1 MRVPI
6 RHLAGHLLW
15 SAQGGV
21 WAIYRLHPGPDTPGA
36 GADAVQ
42 GTYVPVQVR
51 DELLARATQLVRSLS
66 GAPRLYGLCARVDP
80 GEVVLQMLEGVDP
93 LAGGAARHRGQHPWA
108 ETAEAALDVLE
119 GQEMHR
125 RTLWL
130 AVPLNTEKG
139 QPAWTSG
146 VGTVWSG
153 FSAQLGLAPAAVPRR
168 EVAAFHQ
175 RAAQVEAQLSG
186 AVASRPAR
194 PAEVVWMV
202 QHALR
207 RGLPE
212 PLLAEAESSPL
223 YDGQLEHGWL
233 RSPSYADLGQV
244 RLLEGGID
252 PADQSAH
259 VAEDDDRNAGGRR
272 GLRGSGSWWRRED
285 TSPLRRRWLQ
295 VETEDGCGYQAHLAL
310 AECPKAIAVEAAD
323 LLAQLEGL
331 AFPVDYCVDLNLV
344 PAEKAKAQVERKK
357 NELVDQ
363 AEQYDVRPAGM
374 PHTVPEAAR
383 DLSELDARLSR
394 TSIEVEVQS
403 VTVLSVWAA
412 RAADCDARARALA
425 ALLAGADYR
434 AVRPTGLQEALFT
447 LGLPGTVR
455 PPALREFTQHQV
467 SEDWAMNGALTL
479 TEAGDP
485 NGMLLGFDQDIG
497 TTRPVLLNIADAPKA
512 DASASF
518 AVSGDPG
525 GGKSVLLKL
534 LTQSTVDRGGRA
546 ICIDRTP
553 VREWATFARA
563 AAPHRCQ
570 IIDAA
575 AAGLSID
582 PLRMFPGTA
591 QGAHYAL
598 SYLALQLGIGPMTA
612 AGGVLHRAVEQA
624 AQDAA
629 PSMRQVLDH
638 LQIMANQGSGAR
650 TEAAATLV
658 DLMQIV
664 ASHPLAQM
672 VFDPALPPVRL
683 EQDLDCDLIVITTA
697 GLTLP
702 PKEAFAHPEVL
713 RQQPLE
719 ALIGRAVLYLIAAL
733 ARQTAFA
740 DPDRFCA
747 IVADELWWLTGSAEG
762 TALISEILH
771 DGRKHNGGLF
781 AGAQDE
787 KELGPDRGLFAY
799 RALSRT
805 QDRALARRGLEFI
818 GLDSTAG
825 DLLRIVTTDLSPLR
839 DSSRKGEML
848 LTAPRNNT
856 CRVKV
861 AIPRLHRI
869 QSGITTTPGEHR
881 ATPGERPAPAAAPA
895 SDARAAWAGLAKAPK
910 EARR

>member
-21 WAIYRLHPGPDTPGA
+21 WAIYRLHPGPDEQGVQSET
-36 GADAVQ
+36 VQ
-42 GTYVPVQVR
+42 GTYVPAQVR
-51 DELLARATQLVRSLS
+51 EELLSKAMHLVRSLS
-66 GAPRLYGLCARVDP
+66 GTPRLYGLCAQVDP
-80 GEVVLQMLEGVDP
+80 GEIALRMLDGVDP
-93 LAGGAARHRGQHPWA
+93 QVGSAARHPGQHPWA
-108 ETAEAALDVLE
+108 ETAEAALTLLE

-139 QPAWTSG
+139 ARAWAA
-146 VGTVWSG
+146 GTGAVWADLAG
-153 FSAQLGLAPAAVPRR
+153 QLGLAPAAVTRR
-168 EVAAFHQ
+168 EVAACRRQ
-175 RAAQVEAQLSG
+175 AERIEAQLSG
-186 AVASRPAR
+186 AVSFRPAR

-207 RGLPE
+207 RGLAE
-212 PLLAEAESSPL
+212 PLLAEAESSTL
-223 YDGQLEHGWL
+223 YGGRLHGGQL
-233 RSPSYADLGQV
+233 RSPSYADLGLV
-244 RLLEGGID
+244 RLLEGGIT
-252 PADQSAH
+252 P
-259 VAEDDDRNAGGRR
+259 AEDGVADGEDEDDVASTTSRAGR
-272 GLRGSGSWWRRED
+272 GPWWRRG
-285 TSPLRRRWLQ
+285 TASPLVRRWLQ

-310 AECPKAIAVEAAD
+310 AECPKAVSVEAAD
-323 LLAQLEGL
+323 LFAQLEGL
-331 AFPVDYCVDLNLV
+331 QFPVDYCIDLTLV
-344 PAEKAKAQVERKK
+344 PAEKAKAQVQRKK

-363 AEQYDVRPAGM
+363 ADQYDARPTGV
-374 PHTVPEAAR
+374 PRTVPDAAR

-403 VTVLSVWAA
+403 VTVLSVWATTA
-412 RAADCDARARALA
+412 PDCDARARALS

-434 AVRPTGLQEALFT
+434 ALRPAGLQEALFT

-455 PPALREFTQHQV
+455 PHSLREFTQHQV

-485 NGMLLGFDQDIG
+485 NGMLLGFDQDTG
-497 TTRPVLLNIADAPKA
+497 TTRPVLLNIADAPKS

-525 GGKSVLLKL
+525 GGKSALLKL
-534 LTQSTVDRGGRA
+534 LTLSAVDRGGRA

-553 VREWATFARA
+553 LREWATFARS
-563 AAPHRCQ
+563 AAPGRCQ

-575 AAGLSID
+575 AAEVSID
-582 PLRMFPGTA
+582 PLRMFPHTA

-598 SYLALQLGIGPMTA
+598 SYLTLQLGIGPMTA
-612 AGGVLHRAVEQA
+612 AGGVLHRAVEQT
-624 AQDAA
+624 AQSPA
-629 PSMRQVLDH
+629 PSMHQVLEH
-638 LQIMANQGSGAR
+638 LQTMANGGDGTRQ
-650 TEAAATLV
+650 EAAATLV
-658 DLMQIV
+658 DLTGIV
-664 ASHPLAQM
+664 ASNPLAQM
-672 VFDPALPPVRL
+672 VFDPQLPPVRL
-683 EQDLDCDLIVITTA
+683 EEDLDSDLIVITTA

-702 PKEAFAHPEVL
+702 PQEAFAHPDVL

-733 ARQTAFA
+733 ARQMAFA
-740 DPDRFCA
+740 DPSRFCA

-762 TALISEILH
+762 TALVSEVLH

-799 RALSRT
+799 RALART
-805 QDRALARRGLEFI
+805 QDHKIARRGLEFV
-818 GLDSTAG
+818 GLDPA
-825 DLLRIVTTDLSPLR
+825 DPELLRIVTTDLSPLR
-839 DSSRKGEML
+839 NQSRKGEML
-848 LTAPRNNT
+848 LTAPRGNT

-869 QSGITTTPGEHR
+869 QSGITTTPGDH
-881 ATPGERPAPAAAPA
+881 PAPATAAT
-895 SDARAAWAGLAKAPK
+895 GLAKAPK
-910 EARR
+910 EQAG